1 LELIADVLPALP
13 RGLGRE
19 SDQVGDGPVRSPAVA
34 QEEDLPIL
42 WVLERACQP
51 MDDQCGL
58 IVGLGRVESFQQFIR
73 QIPIL
78 CEQVRALLEGT
89 DVGLVVCDL
98 AALGGPD
105 AATIDALARLQLT
118 ARRLGSG
125 IRLRHACGEL
135 RDLLVLTGLDEVVR
149 LDSSLPPEVSGQ
161 PEEREPAP
169 SVEEEGDP
177 GDPPV

>member
-1 LELIADVLPALP
+1 LAGSEGWRASLVPSPRPPPDPDILVMIISGPIAQSDV
-13 RGLGRE
+13 
-19 SDQVGDGPVRSPAVA
+19 
-34 QEEDLPIL
+34 
-42 WVLERACQP
+42 
-51 MDDQCGL
+51 
-58 IVGLGRVESFQQFIR
+58 
-73 QIPIL
+73 PIL
-78 CEQVRALLEGT
+78 CEQVRTLLEGT
-89 DVGLVVCDL
+89 DAGLVVCDL

-125 IRLRHACGEL
+125 IRLRHACDEL

-149 LDSSLPPEVSGQ
+149 LDPRLPPEVSGQ